1 MYAGNTHVTY
11 ESDNARDIQTNL
23 NTKLENIHNWLT
35 ANKLNLNMTK
45 TDFMLIGSR
54 RRLSN
59 LTASPKFAVNDF
71 PVTKVSTAKSL
82 GVIIDDNLDW
92 GSHIENIIQKVSYGI
107 GAMKQVRHLIPQ
119 ATVHLIYRSLVL
131 PHFNYCITVRGNCR
145 ITLRNKL
152 QNYEIGQPVL

>member
-1 MYAGNTHVTY
+1 
-11 ESDNARDIQTNL
+11 
-23 NTKLENIHNWLT
+23 
-35 ANKLNLNMTK
+35 MTE

-54 RRLSN
+54 RRLIN
-59 LTASPKFAVNDF
+59 LPAYPKFAVNDF

-82 GVIIDDNLDW
+82 GVIIDNNLDW
-92 GSHIENIIQKVSYGI
+92 SNHIENIIKKVSYGI
-107 GAMKQVRHLIPQ
+107 GAIKQGRHLIPQ

-131 PHFNYCITVRGNCR
+131 PHFNYCITVRGNGR